1 MMTDWK
7 PLNIVLASSQVPW
20 MSLTEV
26 PLYSYL
32 INNLHSQHHDPN
44 IESILQTET
53 QQTAYK
59 LELQKNYKQAA
70 ETMLQAL
77 VMAKSSSETQP
88 NIVHTTQAKLMG
100 SKFVEVILS
109 WVDFYIRRNQKEVTY
124 ELLKMSNSYTSS
136 SKKYPLKNKK
146 LLRIRTLIL
155 YSLLSTA
162 TYYIKETKYSS
173 AQECLTRG
181 FKYLNSSNDH
191 TFYSSIMLSLIALC
205 YHETKDYEAALKS
218 NKKSFKRMQFY
229 ICKKNAQDSDCYQ
242 SIILFNIA
250 MHHLG
255 LYQKSEAVTVLAQA
269 MKQMQGAHAHS
280 YLETKVINTMQQIV
294 GSSSTRSRYEVCAK
308 IPETAREDSK
318 IYDDTFIR
326 LDKKQRLAPG
336 SKKPSKM
343 RIHKHH
349 LFSRVSQF
357 TPVMDQGKGRTGR
370 SVPLRKPQNLE
381 KKTSPYSF
389 EDAKKASPTS
399 NDARTPSRNQHH
411 DCTPAVTSRF
421 RADFN
426 IKNNA
431 ALVIQKHWHVRN
443 ARRRIDKIVYGE
455 CDRVKK
461 SILST
466 LCQAAQKYSAIHTL
480 LKLAYSCY
488 YAHADQVIKR
498 IKKTAKRVQVY
509 RRNLRLQTVQA
520 CMRGYLIRRSIRIIT
535 VAAVKIQACFKG
547 KLQRKKY
554 QAHKKQDSS
563 TSLYLDYEQTHE
575 NLMTPEKA
583 ALVIQARYKGFV
595 VRNARKREQSARKL
609 QKVYRGFLVRRDLGN
624 IKEKCVRIQAAVRKR
639 QNQMRYRLMK
649 EAAAR
654 IQRVWR
660 GCKVR
665 SKLNLMQSSAIL
677 IQSFYRGYRDRKL
690 LTLKHESARVIQ
702 SWVRSWNV

>member
-1 MMTDWK
+1 
-7 PLNIVLASSQVPW
+7 

-44 IESILQTET
+44 IESILQIET

-88 NIVHTTQAKLMG
+88 NIVHATQAKLMG

-124 ELLKMSNSYTSS
+124 ELLKISNAYTSS

-155 YSLLSTA
+155 YSLFSTA

-173 AQECLTRG
+173 AQECLARG
-181 FKYLNSSNDH
+181 FKYLKSSHDH
-191 TFYSSIMLSLIALC
+191 SFYSSIMLSLIALC
-205 YHETKDYEAALKS
+205 YHQNKDYEAALKTD
-218 NKKSFKRMQFY
+218 KKSFKRMQSY

-250 MHHLG
+250 THHLG
-255 LYQKSEAVTVLAQA
+255 LYQKSEAVTILAQA
-269 MKQMQGAHAHS
+269 MKQIQGAHAHS

-294 GSSSTRSRYEVCAK
+294 GSSSTRSRYEISSK

-349 LFSRVSQF
+349 LYSRISQF
-357 TPVMDQGKGRTGR
+357 TPAIDQGKVRTGR
-370 SVPLRKPQNLE
+370 SVPLRKPQNLD
-381 KKTSPYSF
+381 KKMSPNSL
-389 EDAKKASPTS
+389 EDEKKASPTS
-399 NDARTPSRNQHH
+399 NETRTPSRNQNH

-431 ALVIQKHWHVRN
+431 ALVIQKHWHLKH
-443 ARRRIDKIVYGE
+443 ARKKIDKIVNSEY
-455 CDRVKK
+455 DRVKK

-466 LCQAAQKYSAIHTL
+466 LSQAAKKYSAIHTL
-480 LKLAYSCY
+480 IHLANSFY
-488 YAHADQVIKR
+488 YANSNQVIKR
-498 IKKTAKRVQVY
+498 IKKSAKRVQVY
-509 RRNLRLQTVQA
+509 TRNLRIQSVQA

-554 QAHKKQDSS
+554 QAQKKQDNNN
-563 TSLYLDYEQTHE
+563 SLYLDYEQTHE
-575 NLMTPEKA
+575 NIITPDKA

-595 VRNARKREQSARKL
+595 VRNTRKREQSARKL
-609 QKVYRGFLVRRDLGN
+609 QKIYRGFLARRDLAN
-624 IKEKCVRIQAAVRKR
+624 IKEKSIKIQAAVRKR
-639 QNQMRYRLMK
+639 QSQTRYNRMK

-690 LTLKHESARVIQ
+690 LVLKHESARVIQ
-702 SWVRSWNV
+702 SWLRSWNV